1 MDNKFISLEE
11 PIAELEAKIDELK
24 FIGDDSEVN
33 ISEEI
38 SRLRVKSDK
47 LTKKIFSNLSSWEI
61 VKLSRHP
68 SRPYTLDYIE
78 FCFTDFQE
86 LHGDRMYADD
96 QSLICGIAKLE
107 GLPIIIIG
115 HQKGRDSKE
124 RLKRNFGMPKPE
136 GYRKALRVMRLA
148 EKFNLPIITLID
160 TPGAHPGLGAEKRGQ
175 SEAIAKN
182 IYEMVKLKTP
192 IISIVIG
199 EGGSGGALAIG
210 VADKIMMLEYSIY
223 SVISPEGCS
232 SILWKTPDKAKEAS
246 ESLSLTA
253 NRLLDLGLIHEVIKE
268 PLGGA
273 HRDQVAMSNILK
285 STIISSL
292 NELES
297 LPIDLVLKN
306 RQSMYMKNGIFED
319 S

>member
-1 MDNKFISLEE
+1 MDNKFIPLEE

-38 SRLRVKSDK
+38 SRLKVKSDK
-47 LTKKIFSNLSSWEI
+47 LTKKIFSDLSSWEI

-68 SRPYTLDYIE
+68 SRPYALDYIE
-78 FCFTDFQE
+78 LCFTDFQE

>member
-1 MDNKFISLEE
+1 
-11 PIAELEAKIDELK
+11 
-24 FIGDDSEVN
+24 
-33 ISEEI
+33 
-38 SRLRVKSDK
+38 
-47 LTKKIFSNLSSWEI
+47 
-61 VKLSRHP
+61 
-68 SRPYTLDYIE
+68 
-78 FCFTDFQE
+78 
-86 LHGDRMYADD
+86 
-96 QSLICGIAKLE
+96 
-107 GLPIIIIG
+107 
-115 HQKGRDSKE
+115 
-124 RLKRNFGMPKPE
+124 MPKPE

-253 NRLLDLGLIHEVIKE
+253 NRL
-268 PLGGA
+268 GGA